1 MKKVLAIF
9 MAIVMVATMF
19 SLSVVSFAE
28 GETEKTSI
36 SKYLGTASEK
46 NLGLMYD
53 RKLKD
58 VVVDEA
64 QGSLSKP
71 WNLHVFNPATEI
83 TDNKISPVYPTVGTM
98 IIDKVNDYAASGE
111 YSEVNIV
118 LTASAEVAVMFYGLK
133 GTAESPIVIVSE
145 GTTKKSFNNTATEA
159 PAITLV
165 DCEYVTVKNITV
177 SALNNGIVLDGCANV
192 TIEGVDFSQVG
203 YVDYLTPVV
212 DDAGNESIN
221 AMETAALVEKGSSVL
236 VGGDCTD
243 IAVTAC
249 TFTKCRAGVVVDSTV
264 VEEETEEDADAP
276 AEASEEVAADAKGV
290 TVVDCQFD
298 GMNIAA
304 VVAVGGEDIAVS
316 GGSVTKSGDV
326 INADGYDGTSAAA
339 FVLDGA
345 KNVTIERVFSTDNT
359 AFIEAYDVT
368 GRVRYNVSDRDGS
381 SFVFAD
387 ELLVYNNT
395 FVNTTSLELNA
406 VVKNNIFSLVIG
418 EKVSVGEG
426 EANCYYWTS
435 KGDNK
440 SIRKNPRFA
449 NAYTGAEEGV
459 SVRDNYILAT
469 GSPCIGEGVQVEDD
483 MGSVDFYGNAIGSTH
498 NIGADEGAGA
508 EATTEIVSDFVDFFN
523 YIFAVI
529 KNFFANL
536 FA

>member
-64 QGSLSKP
+64 QGGLSKP

-83 TDNKISPVYPTVGTM
+83 NDNKISPIYPTVGTM

-118 LTASAEVAVMFYGLK
+118 LTASAEAAVMFYGLK
-133 GTAESPIVIVSE
+133 GTAESPIVIVSAD
-145 GTTKKSFNNTATEA
+145 GPTKMSFKNELSTA

-192 TIEGVDFSQVG
+192 TVEGVDFSQVG

-221 AMETAALVEKGSSVL
+221 AMETAALTEKGSSVL
-236 VGGDCTD
+236 VAEGCAD
-243 IAVTAC
+243 ITVSAC
-249 TFTKCRAGVVVDSTV
+249 TFTKCRAGVVVGV
-264 VEEETEEDADAP
+264 AD
-276 AEASEEVAADAKGV
+276 VKGIDV
-290 TVVDCQFD
+290 TDCQFD

-304 VVAVGGEDIAVS
+304 VVADGGEDITVS

-326 INADGYDGTSAAA
+326 VNADGYDGTAAAA

-345 KNVTIERVFSTDNT
+345 KNVTIEKIYSTDNA
-359 AFIEAYDVT
+359 AFIDASDAT
-368 GRVRYNVSDRDGS
+368 GRVRYNVSERDGG
-381 SFVFAD
+381 SFVAAP

-395 FVNTTSLELNA
+395 FTTAKAINLEA
-406 VVKNNIFSLVIG
+406 TVRNNIFAMLIG
-418 EKVSVGEG
+418 EKAIVSDGDN
-426 EANCYYWTS
+426 NCYYWTS
-435 KGDNK
+435 KGDRG

-449 NAYTGAEEGV
+449 NAYDGSIEGT

-469 GSPCIGEGVQVEDD
+469 GSPCIGAGEKVEDD
-483 MGSVDFYGNAIGSTH
+483 MGEADFYGNAIGESY
-498 NIGADEGAGA
+498 NIGAYAGAGA
-508 EATTEIVSDFVDFFN
+508 DATTEIVSDFVDFFN

>member
-9 MAIVMVATMF
+9 MAIAMVATMF

-46 NLGLMYD
+46 NFGLVFD
-53 RKLKD
+53 RKLKE
-58 VVVDEA
+58 VIVDES

-71 WNLHVFNPATEI
+71 WNLHVFNPETAI
-83 TDNKISPVYPTVGTM
+83 NDNKISQTHPTVGTM
-98 IIDKVNDYAASGE
+98 IIDQINDSAAAGE
-111 YSEVNIV
+111 SVKIV
-118 LTASAEVAVMFYGLK
+118 LTASAEEAIIFCGLK
-133 GTAESPIVIVSE
+133 GTAEAPIVIVSAD
-145 GTTKKSFNNTATEA
+145 GPTKMSFKNELSTA

-177 SALNNGIVLDGCANV
+177 SALNNGIVIDGCANV
-192 TIEGVDFSQVG
+192 TVEGVDFSQVG

-243 IAVTAC
+243 ITVSAC

-264 VEEETEEDADAP
+264 IEEETEEDADAP
-276 AEASEEVAADAKGV
+276 AEASEEVAADVKGIEV
-290 TVVDCQFD
+290 TDCQFD

-304 VVAVGGEDIAVS
+304 VVADGGEDITVS

-326 INADGYDGTSAAA
+326 INADGYDGTAAAA

-345 KNVTIERVFSTDNT
+345 KNVTIEKIYSTDNA
-359 AFIEAYDVT
+359 AFIDASDAT
-368 GRVRYNVSDRDGS
+368 GRVRYNVSERDGG
-381 SFVFAD
+381 SFVAAP

-395 FVNTTSLELNA
+395 FTTAKAINLEA
-406 VVKNNIFSLVIG
+406 TVRNNIFAMLIG
-418 EKVSVGEG
+418 EKAIVSDGDN
-426 EANCYYWTS
+426 NCYYWTS
-435 KGDNK
+435 KGDRG

-449 NAYTGAEEGV
+449 NAYDGSIEGT

-469 GSPCIGEGVQVEDD
+469 GSPCIGAGEKVEDD
-483 MGSVDFYGNAIGSTH
+483 MGEADFYGNAIGESY
-498 NIGADEGAGA
+498 NIGAYAGAGA
-508 EATTEIVSDFVDFFN
+508 DATTEIVSDFVDFFN

-529 KNFFANL
+529 KNFL
-536 FA
+536 GIK

>member
-1 MKKVLAIF
+1 MIQTK
-9 MAIVMVATMF
+9 
-19 SLSVVSFAE
+19 
-28 GETEKTSI
+28 
-36 SKYLGTASEK
+36 SE
-46 NLGLMYD
+46 D
-53 RKLKD
+53 A
-58 VVVDEA
+58 V
-64 QGSLSKP
+64 
-71 WNLHVFNPATEI
+71 
-83 TDNKISPVYPTVGTM
+83 SPVIG
-98 IIDKVNDYAASGE
+98 
-111 YSEVNIV
+111 
-118 LTASAEVAVMFYGLK
+118 VMLM
-133 GTAESPIVIVSE
+133 
-145 GTTKKSFNNTATEA
+145 
-159 PAITLV
+159 LV
-165 DCEYVTVKNITV
+165 
-177 SALNNGIVLDGCANV
+177 V
-192 TIEGVDFSQVG
+192 TIV
-203 YVDYLTPVV
+203 
-212 DDAGNESIN
+212 
-221 AMETAALVEKGSSVL
+221 
-236 VGGDCTD
+236 
-243 IAVTAC
+243 
-249 TFTKCRAGVVVDSTV
+249 
-264 VEEETEEDADAP
+264 
-276 AEASEEVAADAKGV
+276 
-290 TVVDCQFD
+290 
-298 GMNIAA
+298 IAA
-304 VVAVGGEDIAVS
+304 VVAVCGEDITVS

-359 AFIEAYDVT
+359 AFIEAYDAT

-435 KGDNK
+435 KGDRN